1 MTAEQSTTSNPG
13 ATGLD
18 ETTVLGRNKR
28 ILLAALKQGGASTAT
43 VTYTGSGDSGS
54 VEDVSIQTTE
64 NAEFDSTAPIIVFAE
79 QGIHQDGTWLA
90 TVVEQ
95 QMPIE
100 QALQDF
106 AESALERLYGGW
118 EDGDGASGSVIFDCR
133 GDTVR
138 IEHTAYYT
146 DSDYVETTL

>member
-1 MTAEQSTTSNPG
+1 MTAEHSPTADPG
-13 ATGLD
+13 TTGLD

-28 ILLAALKQGGASTAT
+28 ILLAALKQGGARTAT
-43 VTYTGSGDSGS
+43 VTYAGSGDSGG
-54 VEDVSIQTTE
+54 VEDVSIEATE
-64 NAEFDSTAPIIVFAE
+64 NAEFDGTVPINVFAE
-79 QGIHQDGTWLA
+79 QSVYQDSTWLT

-106 AESALERLYGGW
+106 AESALELRYGGW
-118 EDGDGASGSVIFDCR
+118 EDGDGASGSVIFDCQD
-133 GDTVR
+133 DTVR

-146 DSDYVETTL
+146 GSDYVETTL